1 MFMYISEPCLK
12 FQNQNKHKKGKKK
25 KRYLRVKLGKELNK
39 KLETIPK
46 MEE

>member
-1 MFMYISEPCLK
+1 MYISEPCLK
-12 FQNQNKHKKGKKK
+12 FQNQNKHKKGKKN
-25 KRYLRVKLGKELNK
+25 RYLRVKLGKELNK